1 MSVTEDEQT
10 QLERLEA
17 KVDAMLAMLER
28 ADQAI
33 GAFVTGPGITR
44 MFKAIARGGKDDGG

>member
-17 KVDAMLAMLER
+17 KVDVMLAMLER

-44 MFKAIARGGKDDGG
+44 MFKAIARGGKDE